1 VIESI
6 LNVHNELD
14 RCGWKLLPDTPPPG
28 TLGVYS
34 RWQHGGPVKA
44 VLVLNQADGY
54 VLQPLPF
61 DRPQSDID
69 FGLELLDE
77 DDDERTEQR

>member
-1 VIESI
+1 MIESI

-14 RCGWKLLPDTPPPG
+14 RSGWKLLPDTPPPG

-44 VLVLNQADGY
+44 VLVLNRRTGTSCS
-54 VLQPLPF
+54 PCHF

-69 FGLELLDE
+69 FGLELLIE
-77 DDDERTEQR
+77 DDD